1 MSIKGA
7 SSKIAVAHFLK
18 RCRCAHVG
26 RALLPAFL
34 AGLALLLL
42 LGSGGDAAQADLP
55 ESILHDQIVAAVIS
69 QVATQTLE
77 YELAGL
83 TGERSVVVAG
93 LPYTIATRNSY
104 YTDPI
109 SMATRYAYEQFAGYG
124 LVVTY
129 HNYIWNGPY
138 WRNVVAEKPGVV
150 DPDEIYLITAHVD
163 DMPSSSLA
171 PGADDNG
178 SGSVAVMM
186 AARLLA
192 PHRFTHTL
200 RFVLFTGE
208 EQGLRGSAAYA
219 ADCQSLGENI
229 QGVINLDMIGYNTDE
244 PVFDAYA
251 RSGTYPGALES
262 RHLADL
268 FSDVA
273 VTYNLDLVP
282 YRIDMD
288 SYPLMGGSDQS
299 SFLDLGYPAIMVA
312 GNCTAYDCS
321 PYYHTTLDTLSTLD
335 LDYYADLTR
344 AAIATLAHLG
354 QLLPG
359 GYLSGTVY
367 AADTGYPLSAT
378 VAAYAPAYHSAFNAL
393 ADGSGVYSIS
403 LPVDSYTLTV
413 WPASRDY
420 CPTTITN
427 VTVITD
433 FTTIQNV
440 AALSPCLRSYLPWI
454 ARES

>member
-1 MSIKGA
+1 M
-7 SSKIAVAHFLK
+7 
-18 RCRCAHVG
+18 
-26 RALLPAFL
+26 
-34 AGLALLLL
+34 
-42 LGSGGDAAQADLP
+42 
-55 ESILHDQIVAAVIS
+55 
-69 QVATQTLE
+69 
-77 YELAGL
+77 
-83 TGERSVVVAG
+83 
-93 LPYTIATRNSY
+93 TIWVSH
-104 YTDPI
+104 
-109 SMATRYAYEQFAGYG
+109 S
-124 LVVTY
+124 
-129 HNYIWNGPY
+129 NYVWNDNH

-150 DPDEIYLITAHVD
+150 NPDEIYLITAHVD

-186 AARLLA
+186 AAQLLA
-192 PHRFTHTL
+192 PRHFAHTI

-208 EQGLRGSAAYA
+208 EQYLRGSAAYA
-219 ADCQSLGENI
+219 ADCKARGENI
-229 QGVINLDMIGYNTDE
+229 QGVVNLDMIAYNS
-244 PVFDAYA
+244 DANRAIDLYA
-251 RSGTYPGALES
+251 RTDVPASLELT
-262 RHLADL
+262 RI
-268 FSDVA
+268 FSDVIG
-273 VTYNLDLVP
+273 VYGLDLVP
-282 YRIDMD
+282 TRFNDDWPINA
-288 SYPLMGGSDQS
+288 SDQW
-299 SFLDLGYPAIMVA
+299 SFLDQGYPAFLAIEDM
-312 GNCTAYDCS
+312 GDFT
-321 PYYHTTLDTLSTLD
+321 PYYHTISDTLSTLD
-335 LDYYADLTR
+335 LDYYADATR
-344 AAIATLAHLG
+344 AAIATIAHLG

-378 VAAYAPAYHSAFNAL
+378 VAAYAPAYHSAFNAS

-454 ARES
+454 ACES